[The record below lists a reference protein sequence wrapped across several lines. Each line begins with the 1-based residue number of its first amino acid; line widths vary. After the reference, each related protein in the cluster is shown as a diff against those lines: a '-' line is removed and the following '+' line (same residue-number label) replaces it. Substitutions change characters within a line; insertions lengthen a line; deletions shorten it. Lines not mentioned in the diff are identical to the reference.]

1 MPEPV
6 LPRGPVSV
14 NPRPLAGLCL
24 RAAAGLLLALL
35 LAWAAPV
42 RPALAQ
48 DAPLVAEDPALETRM
63 TAIAKELRCLVC
75 QNETI
80 AESHADLAVDLRQQ
94 IREQLRAGRTPQ
106 QIRDYMVAR
115 YGEFVLYRPPF
126 SVKTLLLWVGPFILL
141 LLGFGVLW
149 RIVQQRRRPGQ
160 AVPALD
166 PQARQRARE
175 LLGLSDEPPPS

>member
-1 MPEPV
+1 MPDRRLQHGPALGLAHMSAV
-6 LPRGPVSV
+6 LM
-14 NPRPLAGLCL
+14 
-24 RAAAGLLLALL
+24 ALL
-35 LAWAAPV
+35 LLVLVAFG

-63 TAIAKELRCLVC
+63 TGIAKELRCLVC

-80 AESHADLAVDLRQQ
+80 AESHADLAVDLREQ
-94 IREQLRAGRTPQ
+94 IREQLRAGQTPQ

-126 SVKTLLLWVGPFILL
+126 SMKTLLLWVGPFVLL

-149 RIVQQRRRPGQ
+149 RIVRQRRQPLET
-160 AVPALD
+160 APDLD

-175 LLGLSDEPPPS
+175 LLGLPDELPPS

>member
-80 AESHADLAVDLRQQ
+80 AESQADLAVDLRAQ
-94 IREQLRAGRTPQ
+94 IREQLQAGQTPQ

-126 SVKTLLLWVGPFILL
+126 SIKTLLLWVGPFVLL
-141 LLGFGVLW
+141 VLGFFVLW
-149 RIVQQRRRPGQ
+149 RIVKRRP
-160 AVPALD
+160 AVAEEASVLD
-166 PQARQRARE
+166 PAARQRARE
-175 LLGLSDEPPPS
+175 LLGLSEEHPPS